1 VLTHFSTKEILIKI
15 KVKVMNRDGS
25 NKGSAARSLALYAA
39 YVLLAV
45 AILIYILAFFAGST
59 GIAIN
64 GGAINE
70 ERNSITI
77 ALSEEPPQLDST
89 RSTDAVSFVV
99 LAHTMEGLIA
109 YDQNDQLTP
118 GAAERWE
125 IRDDGATFWI
135 REEATWSD
143 GQPVTA
149 HDFEFA
155 WKRVLDPDTA
165 AEYAFILYPIKNAEA
180 VNQGNL
186 PKEMLGVRAVTDLVL
201 EVDFERPTP
210 YFDKLVA
217 FNTYFP
223 VREDFFEST
232 NGRYGADAGML
243 LSNGP
248 YILTEWIHGASML
261 WEKNPYYWN
270 SEKGLLDEIVTAY
283 ITNDA
288 NANLNLFKD
297 GQIVQTG
304 LTAPML
310 PTAMEQRWQID
321 RFMDGTLFFLEFN
334 HREGRIT
341 DNLNFRKALY
351 LAQDSSE
358 LVYKVL
364 KEASYLPAESLFP
377 IWIQGLQGA
386 FRKEYPL
393 PKHSLDL
400 KKAREYL
407 DLARQE
413 LGLEEFPPIILLT
426 GDSSLSLLAAEYYQE
441 LYKKNLGL
449 ELRIDA
455 QIFKQ
460 RLAKMTSGDFD
471 IVMAGWG
478 PDYFDALTFGDLFA
492 SWNLNNR
499 GRYQSE
505 EMDNLVRTA
514 QSELDPQKRMDAF
527 GSIQELI
534 YSDVVII
541 PMYERGVSFV
551 VDPRLKGFKRRSV
564 GPQVDYNYAYIDS
577 PQN

>member
-1 VLTHFSTKEILIKI
+1 
-15 KVKVMNRDGS
+15 MNRDGS
-25 NKGSAARSLALYAA
+25 NRGSAARSLALYAA

-288 NANLNLFKD
+288 NSNLNLFKD